1 MARRRTGGSRQGGM
15 TLLELLLVMGL
26 IGVLMGAGAGLLASV
41 DLGPRAAKGMVQGVI
56 RAAHNSAVAR
66 GASARVHIDRN
77 ARSIRA
83 EAMEVV
89 GTWHFE
95 GQGEVVRG
103 AFEIDGTNFGAVS
116 VEDGFAGRAL
126 AFPRGSRARAEVPL
140 QLYPAFDLSQGFRIE
155 LALRLDGGGGGRVL
169 ALGEAV
175 GIDVSGEGA
184 LACWFAPLVLDST
197 EHEMKG
203 GRQRFLAPP
212 GSIVPGEWRRIA
224 FQYNRREV
232 TVELD
237 GVRIESTEEV
247 LPDGAPVWKIESPLV
262 IGDSQR
268 GFTGAIDALRLSA
281 VTASETAILP
291 ENVEFAADVP
301 KELCFDAGGNLDR
314 SVHRE
319 PATVTLVYG
328 DGRTAAI
335 RVGLYGT
342 VE

>member
-1 MARRRTGGSRQGGM
+1 MARWRTSGSRTGGM

-56 RAAHNSAVAR
+56 RAARNSAVAR
-66 GASARVHIDRN
+66 GASSRVFIDRN

-83 EAMEVV
+83 EALEVV

-116 VEDGFAGRAL
+116 VEDGYAGRAL
-126 AFPRGSRARAEVPL
+126 AFPRGSHARAEVPL
-140 QLYPAFDLSQGFRIE
+140 QLYSAFDLSQGFRIE

-169 ALGEAV
+169 ALGEAL
-175 GIDVSGEGA
+175 GIDVNDEGA
-184 LACWFAPLVLDST
+184 LSCWFAPLVLDST
-197 EHEMKG
+197 EREMKG
-203 GRQRFLAPP
+203 GRQRFIAPP
-212 GSIVPGEWRRIA
+212 GSLVPGTWRRIA
-224 FQYNRREV
+224 FQYDRREV

-237 GVRIESTEEV
+237 GVRVESTEEV
-247 LPDGAPVWKIESPLV
+247 LPDGAPVWRIESPLV
-262 IGDSQR
+262 IGDTQR

-281 VTASETAILP
+281 VTASETALLP

-301 KELCFDAGGNLDR
+301 KQLCFDAGGNLDR
-314 SVHRE
+314 GVHRE
-319 PATVTLVYG
+319 PATVTLVYQ
-328 DGRTAAI
+328 DGRTANI